1 MIGNGQKISPIK
13 INLTMVES
21 MLRYSP
27 NPAQT
32 PPITLSL
39 LLYNLFII
47 LYNVVRDWRDVIP
60 RSALPFIAVDDYHQF
75 DQF

>member
-1 MIGNGQKISPIK
+1 MMIGNGQKISPTK

-32 PPITLSL
+32 PLITLSL
-39 LLYNLFII
+39 LLFNFFII
-47 LYNVVRDWRDVIP
+47 ILMWSEVGGVDLRASF
-60 RSALPFIAVDDYHQF
+60 RSPLQMVTPT
-75 DQF
+75 

>member
-1 MIGNGQKISPIK
+1 MIGNGQKISPTK

-32 PPITLSL
+32 PLITLSL
-39 LLYNLFII
+39 LLFNLFII
-47 LYNVVRDWRDVIP
+47 ILMWSEVGGFDLRASF
-60 RSALPFIAVDDYHQF
+60 RSPLQMVTPT
-75 DQF
+75 

>member
-1 MIGNGQKISPIK
+1 
-13 INLTMVES
+13 MVES

-39 LLYNLFII
+39 LLFNLFII
-47 LYNVVRDWRDVIP
+47 ILMWSEVGGFDLRASF
-60 RSALPFIAVDDYHQF
+60 RSPLQMVTPT
-75 DQF
+75 